1 MQDLRT
7 WQQILRQTAN
17 IETDKEVLQP
27 RTESLVAAP
36 QQAEDEENSS
46 QSVTEAG
53 DCKTT
58 RTNVQP
64 GSTGPPGPSGQTRS
78 VLGAAVAVGE
88 RAGAEEAGK
97 SSSKVQ
103 GERDSP
109 PGRGFRPDLDE
120 SNSDL
125 DITVPMY
132 SINDPEFCTE
142 VMVQTVSLLSP
153 NAIQQVSQ
161 TLARTP
167 STVEHPFPVLTRYF
181 VAKERDFR
189 AICADFL
196 RHRELLKQGEAPIF
210 LHDDHPKLL
219 YIVAMKFRAVKATYR
234 SYRASDMPNDSMNIQ
249 LIKQHM
255 TECMRVYYSVYYHNW
270 TCWPHTTIFH

>member
-1 MQDLRT
+1 
-7 WQQILRQTAN
+7 
-17 IETDKEVLQP
+17 
-27 RTESLVAAP
+27 
-36 QQAEDEENSS
+36 
-46 QSVTEAG
+46 
-53 DCKTT
+53 
-58 RTNVQP
+58 
-64 GSTGPPGPSGQTRS
+64 
-78 VLGAAVAVGE
+78 VGE
-88 RAGAEEAGK
+88 RAGPEEAGK
-97 SSSKVQ
+97 SSSQVQ
-103 GERDSP
+103 GEGDSP
-109 PGRGFRPDLDE
+109 PGRGFGPDLDE

-125 DITVPMY
+125 DLSVPMY

-167 STVEHPFPVLTRYF
+167 STVKHPFPVLTRYL

-196 RHRELLKQGEAPIF
+196 RHRELLKQGEGPIF

-234 SYRASDMPNDSMNIQ
+234 SYRASDIPNDSINIQ

-255 TECMRVYYSVYYHNW
+255 TECMRV
-270 TCWPHTTIFH
+270 CLL